1 MLINRGAIIRVSILR
16 GTNLLPEHYG
26 IYDGNGWV
34 YHFTGDNID
43 NAKIQFT
50 TLKEFEKGGIAYM
63 ENVYE
68 EKYDAE
74 EVIRRASS
82 QVGSTFGGYNLLKNN
97 CEHFVYWC
105 VTGVRKSKQALNVN
119 AEDDKRDIVEKGIDI
134 VFDPII
140 LLGKVIDK
148 KLGLEDKICEE
159 KKDIVEKTI
168 DRIFDP
174 LIKMGG
180 IIDKLFKF

>member
-1 MLINRGAIIRVSILR
+1 MINRGAIIRVSILR

-50 TLKEFEKGGIAYM
+50 TLKEFERGGIAYM

-82 QVGSTFGGYNLLKNN
+82 QVGSIFGGYNLLKNN

>member
-1 MLINRGAIIRVSILR
+1 MINRGAIIRVSILR

-34 YHFTGDNID
+34 YHFTGDNIG
-43 NAKIQFT
+43 NAKIHFT
-50 TLKEFEKGGIAYM
+50 PLKEFEKGGIAYM

-68 EKYDAE
+68 EKYDNE
-74 EVIRRASS
+74 EVVRRASS

-105 VTGVRKSKQALNVN
+105 VTGVRKSKQTFNIN
-119 AEDDKRDIVEKGIDI
+119 KEDDKRDIVEKGIDI
-134 VFDPII
+134 VFDPIM

-148 KLGLEDKICEE
+148 KLGFEDKIEE
-159 KKDIVEKTI
+159 DKRDIVEKTI
-168 DRIFDP
+168 DVVFDP
-174 LIKMGG
+174 LIRFGNRL
-180 IIDKLFKF
+180 DKLFKL